1 MDGAFWLAMINGT
14 VASASATVTAD
25 SAQARRTAIP
35 VRRGARI
42 DGILGIRRPR
52 IVTAVR
58 QVALGGPQMPP
69 SASDPSVSADSSCVG
84 GLGRSF
90 CSQSLIAESLDIGS
104 QALVLTSSEVVP
116 GSRREAT

>member
-52 IVTAVR
+52 IVTAVS

-69 SASDPSVSADSSCVG
+69 LRLRSICLSRFFMRRRLGALFLFPIPHRRELRHRVASPR
-84 GLGRSF
+84 LNLERGRSG
-90 CSQSLIAESLDIGS
+90 LAD
-104 QALVLTSSEVVP
+104 VK
-116 GSRREAT
+116 